1 MPTSLDDIRTALD
14 HEDLGYEELEDRG
27 LFVLPFETE
36 GFLNTDGTDT
46 LLIVVEPHKS
56 GRIVQFRTSV
66 IPCPLDSKNVDEV
79 IDLLRLLNRFMLKT
93 MLRATWN
100 ADRRGVFLQ
109 TSIPLGERA
118 LTPEDIMRS
127 ASLLLLGARVL
138 VPDIN
143 RQLLEK
149 QASQEG

>member
-1 MPTSLDDIRTALD
+1 M
-14 HEDLGYEELEDRG
+14 
-27 LFVLPFETE
+27 
-36 GFLNTDGTDT
+36 
-46 LLIVVEPHKS
+46 
-56 GRIVQFRTSV
+56 

-79 IDLLRLLNRFMLKT
+79 IDLHGLLNRFMLKT

-143 RQLLEK
+143 RQLLESK
-149 QASQEG
+149 PHKKGDPMATSMDDVRTILDEGSAPYVGSRTAGCS